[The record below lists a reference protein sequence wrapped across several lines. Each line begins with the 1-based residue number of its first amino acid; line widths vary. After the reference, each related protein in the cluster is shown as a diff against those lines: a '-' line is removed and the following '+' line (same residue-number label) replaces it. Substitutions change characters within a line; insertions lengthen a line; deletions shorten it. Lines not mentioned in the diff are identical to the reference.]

1 MISDLNGS
9 LGSRHFLFVVNEN
22 ASHSYFRPPKQKTK
36 IITRYVQRFKTKA
49 NEISKLS
56 NLQSRAWIFTRD
68 TAIISNPRNVQGYEM
83 QNLWDKSSSVFG
95 FQLID
100 RRKQFFLVFC
110 FTRTEQSKNN
120 GGQLSFTYPKIS
132 FLLSVYEW
140 QLSNLLRQEFVKIIK
155 LRSYSE
161 A

>member
-1 MISDLNGS
+1 
-9 LGSRHFLFVVNEN
+9 
-22 ASHSYFRPPKQKTK
+22 
-36 IITRYVQRFKTKA
+36 
-49 NEISKLS
+49 
-56 NLQSRAWIFTRD
+56 
-68 TAIISNPRNVQGYEM
+68 M
-83 QNLWDKSSSVFG
+83 QNLCDKSSSVFG

-100 RRKQFFLVFC
+100 KRKRSAQFFLVSC

-120 GGQLSFTYPKIS
+120 GGQLAFTYPEIS
-132 FLLSVYEW
+132 FFLSVYEW